1 VNVKIVALVLTNAL
15 VLHPRLR
22 KRAEMMAFL
31 GGLSLAAIPFLPLF
45 VYIPSVIIR
54 NIFSYNLNFDR
65 WGSAVPILEL
75 SATHAKDIVVAAGRY
90 LIFGGVIACSLWN
103 RRADKLNAYE
113 LGQLPT
119 RYFSR
124 SRQALVF
131 SIPRTL
137 PRYCSRRSFLGRG
150 LWSRRR
156 RVHRFHLCI
165 FLDGNHS
172 ARLGIRSVSPSRG
185 PYQLS
190 PGASCWVSSSTA
202 FAHLWLEIQRLMV
215 PRPREP
221 ERYLPASWP

>member
-1 VNVKIVALVLTNAL
+1 MLALAVNVKIVALVLTNAL

-113 LGQLPT
+113 LGAAPYSL
-119 RYFSR
+119 FL
-124 SRQALVF
+124 ALTPGFGVQYTAYPAALLLAASLSWGVAYGLAAGAYIGF
-131 SIPRTL
+131 ISASFWTGTIPL
-137 PRYCSRRSFLGRG
+137 ASAFVPFPRLAGPISFPLGHPAGFRPP
-150 LWSRRR
+150 L
-156 RVHRFHLCI
+156 
-165 FLDGNHS
+165 
-172 ARLGIRSVSPSRG
+172 PSRTCG
-185 PYQLS
+185 
-190 PGASCWVSSSTA
+190 
-202 FAHLWLEIQRLMV
+202 
-215 PRPREP
+215 
-221 ERYLPASWP
+221 